1 MRQHLPPW
9 LRALTAQPGSRDA
22 DFDWGEW
29 AADTFR
35 EMRTSWTAYFVLSG
49 LLMAL
54 FSCTSAQMDAQI
66 EASEAMREKPK
77 VDPWA
82 LEKPAGETK

>member
-35 EMRTSWTAYFVLSG
+35 EMRTSWTSYLLVSG
-49 LLMAL
+49 LAMAA
-54 FSCTSAQMDAQI
+54 FSCASSQIDAQVA
-66 EASEAMREKPK
+66 ASEARYQKPK

-82 LEKPAGETK
+82 LDKPAGEAE

>member
-35 EMRTSWTAYFVLSG
+35 DMRRSWTSYFFVSA
-49 LLMAL
+49 MAMAM
-54 FSCTSAQMDAQI
+54 FSCVSSDMDQMAAASA
-66 EASEAMREKPK
+66 EREKPK

-82 LEKPAGETK
+82 LEKPAGEAK

>member
-1 MRQHLPPW
+1 MRQYLPEW
-9 LRALTAQPGSRDA
+9 LRALTAQPGSHEA

-35 EMRTSWTAYFVLSG
+35 EMRTSWTAYFLVSG
-49 LLMAL
+49 LAMAA
-54 FSCTSAQMDAQI
+54 FSCTSSQIDAQV
-66 EASEAMREKPK
+66 EANEARHEKPK

-82 LEKPAGETK
+82 LEKPAGKAK